1 MTSDKGRPQQSQM
14 GARLE
19 QEENLD
25 RYVHEEEKEEEASKA
40 VKLESVV
47 QAKHSQNCIVIQ
59 NIIFRKTQS

>member
-1 MTSDKGRPQQSQM
+1 MTSDKGRPLQSQM

-40 VKLESVV
+40 VRLESVV
-47 QAKHSQNCIVIQ
+47 QAKHSQSCIVI
-59 NIIFRKTQS
+59 

>member
-1 MTSDKGRPQQSQM
+1 M

-47 QAKHSQNCIVIQ
+47 QAKHSQNCIVI
-59 NIIFRKTQS
+59 